1 MLFLLSNPRDIPV
14 DDLVS
19 EEDVVVVTLSYRVN
33 AFGFFSYED
42 QLMPGIFGF
51 LLTLKKIIW
60 FFLWPLE
67 ICFVI
72 DIDYTITQ
80 VIWD

>member
-1 MLFLLSNPRDIPV
+1 MLFLLSNPNDIPV

-42 QLMPGIFGF
+42 PLMPGKFGYC
-51 LLTLKKIIW
+51 I
-60 FFLWPLE
+60 
-67 ICFVI
+67 VI
-72 DIDYTITQ
+72 
-80 VIWD
+80 